1 MPSSPKMS
9 KTYFDWDE
17 KPELNITPLVDVM
30 LVLLAILMVISPNI
44 VYEELIRLPQGSA
57 QKEITEKKE
66 MEISISQD
74 RKIKLGEKQFA
85 FENFNDNFILLAPS
99 YPKDST
105 VRISAD
111 GRLNYSDVMY
121 ILSAVKKAGFQNVSL
136 VTAQ

>member
-1 MPSSPKMS
+1 M
-9 KTYFDWDE
+9 FDWDE

-57 QKEITEKKE
+57 QKEMTKKE
-66 MEISISQD
+66 QVQITISSD
-74 RKIKLGEKQFA
+74 KKIKVGTNVLT
-85 FENFNDNFILLAPS
+85 FESFPDSFINMASS
-99 YPKDST
+99 YPADST
-105 VRISAD
+105 VQISAD

-121 ILSAVKKAGFQNVSL
+121 VLGHVKKAGFQNVSL

>member
-1 MPSSPKMS
+1 M
-9 KTYFDWDE
+9 FDWDE

-66 MEISISQD
+66 IEISISD
-74 RKIKLGEKQFA
+74 ERKVKIGKEQFA
-85 FENFNDNFILLAPS
+85 LETFSDDFTRIAPA
-99 YPKDST
+99 YPNDST

-111 GRLNYSDVMY
+111 GRLNYSDVMKV
-121 ILSAVKKAGFQNVSL
+121 LAAVKIAGFQNVSL

>member
-1 MPSSPKMS
+1 M
-9 KTYFDWDE
+9 FDWDE

-57 QKEITEKKE
+57 QQEITEKKE
-66 MEISISQD
+66 IEISISDQ
-74 RKIKLGEKQFA
+74 RKIKLGNDEFA
-85 FENFNDNFILLAPS
+85 FETFGDDFIRMAPS
-99 YPKDST
+99 FPSDST

-111 GRLNYSDVMY
+111 GRLNYSDVMNV
-121 ILSAVKKAGFQNVSL
+121 LAVVKKAGFQNVSL